1 MKFTAPVF
9 ILKQHARVLARKEK
23 IPLHQALDRIASREG
38 FNSWSLLAAK
48 AASEKPS
55 ERFLGQLSAG
65 DLALIAARPG
75 QGKTLFSLRLA
86 VETMKQGNRA
96 AFFTLE
102 FTEADVA
109 RCFEI
114 MDEKLSNFTDRLLI
128 DDSDQICADYI
139 ATRLASAPAKM
150 LVIIDYLQ
158 LLDQKRLNA
167 SIADQIQRLK
177 DLARERQLI
186 IVCLSQI
193 DRRFDVAKQP
203 FPGFGDVR
211 LPNPLDIGLFN
222 HACFLNRGRL
232 KIGGQPPNSFR

>member
-1 MKFTAPVF
+1 MKFTAPIF
-9 ILKQHARVLARKEK
+9 ILKQHAKALSRKEK

-38 FNSWSLLAAK
+38 FNTWSLLAAK
-48 AASEKPS
+48 AASERPS
-55 ERFLGQLSAG
+55 ERFLEQLSAG

-75 QGKTLFSLRLA
+75 QGKTLFSLKLA
-86 VETMKQGNRA
+86 VETMRQGNRA

-102 FTEADVA
+102 FTQADVA
-109 RCFEI
+109 KCFEI
-114 MDEKLSNFTDRLLI
+114 MDEKVSNFTDRLLI

-158 LLDQKRLNA
+158 LLDQRRLNA
-167 SIADQIQRLK
+167 SVADQIQRLK
-177 DLARERQLI
+177 ALARERKLI

-193 DRRFDVAKQP
+193 DRRYDASKQP

-222 HACFLNRGRL
+222 HACFLNGGRL
-232 KIGGQPPNSFR
+232 QLAVPPA

>member
-9 ILKQHARVLARKEK
+9 ILKQQAKVLSRKEK

-48 AASEKPS
+48 AASERPS
-55 ERFLGQLSAG
+55 ERFLERLNPG

-75 QGKTLFSLRLA
+75 QGKTLFSLELA
-86 VETMKQGNRA
+86 VEAMRQGNRA

-102 FTEADVA
+102 VTQANVA
-109 RCFEI
+109 RCFDNL
-114 MDEKLSNFTDRLLI
+114 DEKLSNFTDKLLI

-158 LLDQKRLNA
+158 LLDQNFQARPVGDEEVAAFAPHQAGGIELA
-167 SIADQIQRLK
+167 QRPG
-177 DLARERQLI
+177 DGFPSRAGMGGDFPQRRQWPHDPKSGHCR
-186 IVCLSQI
+186 V
-193 DRRFDVAKQP
+193 
-203 FPGFGDVR
+203 GF
-211 LPNPLDIGLFN
+211 
-222 HACFLNRGRL
+222 
-232 KIGGQPPNSFR
+232 

>member
-1 MKFTAPVF
+1 MKFTAPIF
-9 ILKQHARVLARKEK
+9 ILKQQAKALSRKEK
-23 IPLHQALDRIASREG
+23 IPLHQALDRIAAREG
-38 FNSWSLLAAK
+38 FNAWSLLAAK
-48 AASEKPS
+48 AASERPS
-55 ERFLGQLSAG
+55 ERFLEQLSAG

-75 QGKTLFSLRLA
+75 QGKTLFSLKLA
-86 VETMKQGNRA
+86 VEAMRQGNRA

-102 FTEADVA
+102 FTQADVA
-109 RCFEI
+109 ECFEI
-114 MDEKLSNFTDRLLI
+114 MDEKLSNFTGRLLI

-158 LLDQKRLNA
+158 LLGQKRLNA

-177 DLARERQLI
+177 ALARERHLI

-193 DRRFDVAKQP
+193 DRRYDVTKQP

-211 LPNPLDIGLFN
+211 LPNPLDIGVFN
-222 HACFLNRGRL
+222 HACFLNRGRVQL
-232 KIGGQPPNSFR
+232 AGPSA

>member
-1 MKFTAPVF
+1 MKFTAPIF
-9 ILKQHARVLARKEK
+9 ILKQHAKALSRKEN

-38 FNSWSLLAAK
+38 FKAWSLLAAK
-48 AASEKPS
+48 ATSERASEK
-55 ERFLGQLSAG
+55 FLEQLSAG

-75 QGKTLFSLRLA
+75 QGKTLFSLKLA
-86 VETMKQGNRA
+86 VETMRQGNRA

-102 FTEADVA
+102 FTQADVA
-109 RCFEI
+109 KCFES

-167 SIADQIQRLK
+167 SIANQIQRLK
-177 DLARERQLI
+177 ALARERQLI

-193 DRRFDVAKQP
+193 DRRYDVSKQP
-203 FPGFGDVR
+203 FPGFRDVR

-222 HACFLNRGRL
+222 HACFLNRGKL
-232 KIGGQPPNSFR
+232 QLAMPPA